1 MHNNTA
7 SDAPL
12 AYRIKDFCRLIGI
25 SPSTL
30 WKLAKEEKIRLVRIA
45 GRTLVP
51 ASEIVRLLDGEAA

>member
-7 SDAPL
+7 ADAPL

-30 WKLAKEEKIRLVRIA
+30 WKLAKEDKIKLVRVA

-51 ASEIVRLLDGEAA
+51 ASEAKRLLNGEAA